1 MSDGNADDKWS
12 VRGVPKSYRDAISQA
27 AARQKIQ
34 VGAWICRAV
43 DLAIQAEREPV
54 VLMPAGYVSDD
65 AADARLTLLERAVA
79 ASVKLAE
86 TPGVPTM
93 FRRRVNRLLREA
105 LPAPRGKSH
114 PVVMLDAPIDP

>member
-34 VGAWICRAV
+34 VGAWICCAV

-54 VLMPAGYVSDD
+54 ILMPVGYVSDD
-65 AADARLTLLERAVA
+65 VADARMTLLERAVA
-79 ASVKLAE
+79 ASVRLAE
-86 TPGVPTM
+86 APGVPVG
-93 FRRRVNRLLREA
+93 FRRRANGLLRQA
-105 LPAPRGKSH
+105 LPLVRAGRVKVLEGG
-114 PVVMLDAPIDP
+114 